1 MKFIA
6 LLAVILALTSSI
18 RFDWLEA
25 RQEAKATVLSL
36 YYCGFGDKFCG
47 QSTED
52 DVNPGAKLVILAF
65 VNTQNDG
72 SVIMDEERFP
82 HAPYKTWKSH
92 GKMVLISVG
101 GQNGNW
107 GTVFS
112 SQNNIDN
119 FVKSLVDIV
128 RRFKL
133 DGVDI
138 DIEYYGA
145 PPKTVA
151 NMIIQLK
158 TALTALGGKK
168 LVTASPECV
177 CVYQAMGVPD
187 AETGGGYYNYF
198 VPIINLADK
207 YIDYYQPQAYNNW
220 YEFPSGSL

>member
-1 MKFIA
+1 MKVIA
-6 LLAVILALTSSI
+6 LLALILISASAVK
-18 RFDWLEA
+18 FDWLLPHSK
-25 RQEAKATVLSL
+25 QEAKGTVLSL

-47 QSTED
+47 QSTTD

-72 SVIMDEERFP
+72 SVIMDEDKFP
-82 HAPYKTWKSH
+82 HGPYKTWKSH
-92 GKMVLISVG
+92 GKSVLISVG

-107 GTVFS
+107 GTVFAS
-112 SQNNIDN
+112 SNSIDN

-158 TALTALGGKK
+158 TALNALGGKK
-168 LVTASPECV
+168 LVTASP
-177 CVYQAMGVPD
+177 
-187 AETGGGYYNYF
+187 
-198 VPIINLADK
+198 
-207 YIDYYQPQAYNNW
+207 
-220 YEFPSGSL
+220 